1 MDREPYFKELCIA
14 LAREGFTL
22 QSEQDGLL
30 PVNWNNLPLCRV
42 TDAGGIRYWQENVAA
57 PDREQALGR
66 ATHLAGM
73 VREYMTLLEQAPP
86 LQAQSLTGNYY
97 LLADFNGTVLAAHP
111 TRLGIHFVTWDWNF
125 DHTALNQGKYFQA
138 DYEDTKQNFAIRSG
152 LIPEQKIFDQEQLIE
167 IYQCCSDTLDAGL
180 DLTYEQE
187 QRIKSVQE
195 QILNG
200 TPNVQ
205 EHITEQGQHTI
216 APQSQ
221 ELTMEVS
228 FNADEVFG
236 TNVCTAENVCGI
248 WAAFRGSGKPTKVK
262 QEKEPGTSRPRLSH
276 FCPQCGQFQAFCAGD
291 NGESGNSCWT
301 L

>member
-14 LAREGFTL
+14 LVREGFTP

-30 PVNWNNLPLCRV
+30 PVDWNNLPLCRV
-42 TDAGGIRYWQENVAA
+42 TDAGGIRYWQEDVAA

-138 DYEDTKQNFAIRSG
+138 DYEDAKQNFAIRSG

-200 TPNVQ
+200 TPNIQ
-205 EHITEQGQHTI
+205 ERINEQGQHAI
-216 APQSQ
+216 PPQRQ
-221 ELTMEVS
+221 ELTM
-228 FNADEVFG
+228 
-236 TNVCTAENVCGI
+236 
-248 WAAFRGSGKPTKVK
+248 
-262 QEKEPGTSRPRLSH
+262 
-276 FCPQCGQFQAFCAGD
+276 
-291 NGESGNSCWT
+291 
-301 L
+301 

>member
-1 MDREPYFKELCIA
+1 MWYKPLPWHIMAVTLFGVAAFFVFRHINYVLIGYRSLEGTFMDREPYFKELCIA

-138 DYEDTKQNFAIRSG
+138 DYEDAKQNFAIRSG

-221 ELTMEVS
+221 ELTM
-228 FNADEVFG
+228 
-236 TNVCTAENVCGI
+236 
-248 WAAFRGSGKPTKVK
+248 
-262 QEKEPGTSRPRLSH
+262 
-276 FCPQCGQFQAFCAGD
+276 
-291 NGESGNSCWT
+291 
-301 L
+301 

>member
-14 LAREGFTL
+14 LVREGFTP

-30 PVNWNNLPLCRV
+30 PVDWNNLPLCRV
-42 TDAGGIRYWQENVAA
+42 TDAGGIRYWQEDVAA

-138 DYEDTKQNFAIRSG
+138 DYEDAKQNFAIRSG

-167 IYQCCSDTLDAGL
+167 IYG
-180 DLTYEQE
+180 
-187 QRIKSVQE
+187 
-195 QILNG
+195 G
-200 TPNVQ
+200 
-205 EHITEQGQHTI
+205 
-216 APQSQ
+216 
-221 ELTMEVS
+221 
-228 FNADEVFG
+228 
-236 TNVCTAENVCGI
+236 
-248 WAAFRGSGKPTKVK
+248 
-262 QEKEPGTSRPRLSH
+262 
-276 FCPQCGQFQAFCAGD
+276 
-291 NGESGNSCWT
+291 
-301 L
+301 